1 MVKARQKA
9 MIRDKARQELERE
22 QQIDQE
28 IAKIKS
34 VYGEK
39 EEIECEGPQS
49 LAVSG
54 VFFKCDLIGEF

>member
-1 MVKARQKA
+1 

-22 QQIDQE
+22 QQIDKE

>member
-1 MVKARQKA
+1 MAVRAELDKR
-9 MIRDKARQELERE
+9 MRDAEEKRE
-22 QQIDQE
+22 QIDKE